1 MHDRILYD
9 KGHGVPWPLCL
20 YTRSRFLVILKKMEL
35 DVGETRPRLAVVGA
49 VELFLSSVDDDGHVV
64 GGASP
69 LVFDELTFMSLL
81 ILQIAVK
88 ERLSLCHKDEIFVG
102 YMRHLEDRHGQGDLV
117 IILIFEAPNAAATG
131 LDRLQM
137 DVPGLGIFDHDLL
150 PKLFTDDD

>member
-20 YTRSRFLVILKKMEL
+20 YPRSRFLEILKKMEL

-64 GGASP
+64 GVCSP
-69 LVFDELTFMSLL
+69 FILDKLTFMDLF

-88 ERLSLCHKDEIFVG
+88 ERLSFFGEDEIFVG
-102 YMRHLEDRHGQGDLV
+102 YMRHLEDRHGQGV
-117 IILIFEAPNAAATG
+117 KVILIFEVPNAAATC

-150 PKLFTDDD
+150 PKLFTDDG